1 MLPITQEWIDK
12 AEGDWVS
19 LNREI
24 AVPSKPNYDLVCFLC
39 QQCAEKYLKARLQE
53 AAFAFPKTHDLVL
66 LLGLIVPIEPLW
78 TALETPSR
86 ILKNYAVRYRYP
98 GDSASQQEA
107 KTAKENCE
115 AVRDTVRGGFGLP
128 L

>member
-1 MLPITQEWIDK
+1 MLPITEEWMEK

-24 AVPSKPNYDLVCFLC
+24 TAQNRPNYDLVCFLC

-53 AAFAFPKTHDLVL
+53 AAIEFPKTHDLVL
-66 LLGLIVPIEPLW
+66 LLGLVVPIEPLW
-78 TALETPSR
+78 TALDQSMR

-98 GDSASQQEA
+98 GDTASQQDAQEA
-107 KTAKENCE
+107 KNNCE
-115 AVRDTVRGGFGLP
+115 AVRDTIRGGFALP